1 MQRRDFFRALEAP
14 HRQLEFRLALDA
26 GAEARATNCCQAPL
40 RLISAL
46 ALLRKSFE
54 DSQQKT
60 ELSIA
65 RKVGGAKETPQMD
78 TQQNTRPSSTAA
90 SESNAGKSTDMRAK
104 AGEAVSK
111 LTDVA
116 QQAGSQA
123 RQTAASLAAD
133 ANQKA
138 KGFLNQRMSGG
149 ADLAGHVADSAKC
162 AADNLGEKAPQL
174 AELVRGAADKV
185 EEFAQEIRGKSVDEL
200 LRNASDYTRR
210 RPALVFGLASLAGF
224 LLFRVIKANP
234 GNKPEA
240 TGARDLQVSPSAGQF
255 HG

>member
-1 MQRRDFFRALEAP
+1 
-14 HRQLEFRLALDA
+14 
-26 GAEARATNCCQAPL
+26 
-40 RLISAL
+40 
-46 ALLRKSFE
+46 
-54 DSQQKT
+54 
-60 ELSIA
+60 
-65 RKVGGAKETPQMD
+65 MD
-78 TQQNTRPSSTAA
+78 TQQNTRLSSTAA
-90 SESNAGKSTDMRAK
+90 GASNAGMSTDMRAK

-138 KGFLNQRMSGG
+138 KGFLNQRMAGG

-240 TGARDLQVSPSAGQF
+240 TGPRDLQVSPSAGQF

>member
-1 MQRRDFFRALEAP
+1 
-14 HRQLEFRLALDA
+14 
-26 GAEARATNCCQAPL
+26 
-40 RLISAL
+40 
-46 ALLRKSFE
+46 
-54 DSQQKT
+54 
-60 ELSIA
+60 
-65 RKVGGAKETPQMD
+65 MD
-78 TQQNTRPSSTAA
+78 TQQNTRPSSPAA
-90 SESNAGKSTDMRAK
+90 GASNAGMSTDMRAK

-138 KGFLNQRMSGG
+138 KGFLNQRMAGG